1 MRVLIFFI
9 ALLVSAGAN
18 AQTKIGG
25 IVMPNVSKAGEEYL
39 KINGGG
45 IREKFFIDL
54 YVCVLYLREK
64 STNAS
69 KILNGDE
76 AMSIKIR
83 VISGMVDN
91 ANFEEA
97 LRAGFDKSTKNNI
110 APIKDRMEKLIKEG
124 FGVDI
129 KTGDIYD
136 LVYMPGTG
144 CIVYKNNKATVT
156 IEGLDFKKALFGIW
170 LSDDPVDADL
180 KAKLLGT

>member
-1 MRVLIFFI
+1 MRIYALIF
-9 ALLVSAGAN
+9 ALLISFGAT

-39 KINGGG
+39 KMNGGG

-64 STNAS
+64 STDGT
-69 KILNGDE
+69 KIVSGDD

-97 LRAGFDKSTKNNI
+97 LREGFDKSTKNNI

-124 FGVDI
+124 FKEDI

-136 LVYMPGTG
+136 LIYLPGTG
-144 CIVYKNNKATVT
+144 CILQKNNKPVIT

-170 LSDDPVDADL
+170 LGEDPADAGL
-180 KAKLLGT
+180 KTKLLGT

>member
-1 MRVLIFFI
+1 MRVYLLALALFI
-9 ALLVSAGAN
+9 TFGST

-39 KINGGG
+39 KMNGGG

-64 STNAS
+64 STDAS
-69 KILNGDE
+69 KIVNGDE
-76 AMSIKIR
+76 PMSIKIR

-91 ANFEEA
+91 TNFEEA
-97 LRAGFDKSTKNNI
+97 LREGFDKSTKNNI
-110 APIKDRMEKLIKEG
+110 SPIKDRMETLIKEG
-124 FGVDI
+124 FKEDI

-136 LVYMPGTG
+136 LIYMPGSG
-144 CIVYKNNKATVT
+144 CILQKNNKPVVT

-170 LSDDPVDADL
+170 LGDDPADAGL
-180 KAKLLGT
+180 KTKLLGS